1 MSRSR
6 SRRGLTL
13 IELLVVIAIIAVLIG
28 LLLPAV
34 QMVREA
40 ANRIKCSNNLKQI
53 GLAVLNYESVNG
65 YLPPNGSWPTPGGPP
80 YSPYSVLVRILP
92 HIDQGNL
99 YQLVDLNASAT
110 SQPTITGQRI
120 STYICPSDPNVKLRP
135 GTPPTYPASYGASW
149 GDWHIGTGL
158 SPPGTNGAFPGASFP
173 SQRGI
178 RLADI
183 TDGTSNTAGMADV
196 KTFQPSVANFN
207 ITAPVEAPA
216 SPNDVIFRSRTL
228 DIESAGHTSW
238 AEGFGVYSA
247 LTFVFPPNTAIPYTA
262 PNGMTFDIDWAATT
276 NMGDVVAVI
285 LARSYHRGG
294 VNALF
299 MDGSVRFV
307 TNSINQTT
315 WRALGTRNGGEA
327 IVTLP

>member
-6 SRRGLTL
+6 SRRGFTL

-34 QMVREA
+34 QMVRDVA
-40 ANRIKCSNNLKQI
+40 ARCNCQNNLKQI
-53 GLAVLNYESVNG
+53 GVAVLNYESVYG
-65 YLPPNGSWPTPGGPP
+65 YLPPNGSWRPPAGPP
-80 YSPYSVLVRILP
+80 YSMLVHILP
-92 HIDQGNL
+92 YIEQTNL
-99 YQLVDLNASAT
+99 NQLVDLNASAT
-110 SQPTITGQRI
+110 SQPTINGQRI

-135 GTPPTYPASYGASW
+135 GSPPTYPASYGASW
-149 GDWHIGTGL
+149 GDWHIVTGL
-158 SPPGTNGAFPGASFP
+158 NPPGTSGAFPGASFP

-178 RLADI
+178 RLIDI
-183 TDGTSNTAGMADV
+183 TDGTSYTAGMADV
-196 KTFQPSVANFN
+196 KTFQPYVTKLT

-216 SPNDVIFRSRTL
+216 SPNDVIFRSGGTL
-228 DIESAGHTSW
+228 DKDTGHTSW
-238 AEGFGVYSA
+238 AEGLGVYSA
-247 LTFVFPPNTAIPYTA
+247 LTFVFPPNTAIPYTD
-262 PNGMTFDIDWAATT
+262 PNGMTFDIDFAATT
-276 NMGDVVAVI
+276 NKGDVVAVN

-327 IVTLP
+327 ITLP

>member
-1 MSRSR
+1 MPRSR

-13 IELLVVIAIIAVLIG
+13 IELLVVIVIIAVLIG

-34 QMVREA
+34 QMVRDVA
-40 ANRIKCSNNLKQI
+40 ARSNCQNNLRQI

-65 YLPPNGSWPTPGGPP
+65 YLPPNGSWPTPAPGG
-80 YSPYSVLVRILP
+80 PYSVLVRILP
-92 HIDQGNL
+92 YIEQMNL
-99 YQLVDLNASAT
+99 YQTVDLNASAT

-216 SPNDVIFRSRTL
+216 SPNDVIFRSGGTL
-228 DIESAGHTSW
+228 DKNTAHTSW
-238 AEGFGVYSA
+238 AEGFGIYSA
-247 LTFVFPPNTAIPYTA
+247 LTFVFPPNTEIPYTA

-276 NMGDVVAVI
+276 NNGDVVAVI

-327 IVTLP
+327 FVTLP

>member
-1 MSRSR
+1 MPPSR

-28 LLLPAV
+28 LLLPAA
-34 QMVREA
+34 QMVRDVA
-40 ANRIKCSNNLKQI
+40 ARSNCQNNLRQI
-53 GLAVLNYESVNG
+53 GLAVLNHESAHG
-65 YLPPNGSWPTPGGPP
+65 YLPPNGSWPTPGGP
-80 YSPYSVLVRILP
+80 YSVLVRILP
-92 HIDQGNL
+92 HIDQTNL

-120 STYICPSDPNVKLRP
+120 STYICPSDPNVKLRS
-135 GTPPTYPASYGASW
+135 GTPPRYPASYGASW
-149 GDWHIGTGL
+149 GDWHIGTSL
-158 SPPGTNGAFPGASFP
+158 NPPGTNGAFPGASFP
-173 SQRGI
+173 SQRGV
-178 RLADI
+178 RLSDI

-196 KTFQPSVANFN
+196 KTFQPSVVNFN
-207 ITAPVEAPA
+207 IIAPVEAPA
-216 SPNDVIFRSRTL
+216 SPNDVIFRSGGTL
-228 DIESAGHTSW
+228 DKDTAHTSW
-238 AEGFGVYSA
+238 AEGLGIYSA

-276 NMGDVVAVI
+276 NTGDVVGVI

>member
-1 MSRSR
+1 MPRSR

-34 QMVREA
+34 QMVRDVA
-40 ANRIKCSNNLKQI
+40 ACSNCQNNLRQI

-65 YLPPNGSWPTPGGPP
+65 YLPPNGSRPTPAPPGG
-80 YSPYSVLVRILP
+80 PYSVLAHILP
-92 HIDQGNL
+92 YIEQANL

-149 GDWHIGTGL
+149 GGWHIGTGL
-158 SPPGTNGAFPGASFP
+158 SASNGAFPVASYP

-178 RLADI
+178 RLIDI
-183 TDGTSNTAGMADV
+183 TDGASNTAGMADV
-196 KTFQPSVANFN
+196 KTFQPNVLNYT
-207 ITAPVEAPA
+207 ITALVDAPA
-216 SPNDVIFRSRTL
+216 SPNDVIFRSGGTL
-228 DIESAGHTSW
+228 DKETGHTSW
-238 AEGFGVYSA
+238 AQALGIHSA

-262 PNGMTFDIDWAATT
+262 PNGMTFDIDWAA
-276 NMGDVVAVI
+276 N
-285 LARSYHRGG
+285 
-294 VNALF
+294 
-299 MDGSVRFV
+299 
-307 TNSINQTT
+307 
-315 WRALGTRNGGEA
+315 
-327 IVTLP
+327 